1 MTIPNE
7 TNVPLVG
14 GMPWPEQANLLTDLS
29 SEDEAD
35 KYKKLADK
43 YKKQAKKYKKKYE
56 RSEQRNAELEKS
68 YCEAR
73 SERHLWKAL
82 SNSAPKVLQLIS
94 DVFNAFH
101 KERML
106 DKQLS
111 AKKGKK
117 HKKGRKYYF

>member
-7 TNVPLVG
+7 TNAPLVG
-14 GMPWPEQANLLTDLS
+14 GMPWPEQASFLTDLS

-56 RSEQRNAELEKS
+56 RSEQRNAELEKR

-82 SNSAPKVLQLIS
+82 SNSAPKVIQLIS
-94 DVFNAFH
+94 DVFNASH
-101 KERML
+101 RERML

-111 AKKGKK
+111 KKK